1 MIARLVSL
9 DGNPEIPLDAS
20 LLLVGRDPRCDA
32 RIDSPR
38 VSRVHC
44 YLAPHRGGVA
54 VRDLGSTN
62 GIRINGRRA
71 VAGSLR
77 PGDLLAVAEFRY
89 RLEDGRD
96 AGSTGPPTRLEIQG
110 DDPGPGGEAEE

>member
-9 DGNPEIPLDAS
+9 DGRAEIPLDRP

-44 YLAPHRGGVA
+44 YLAPRRGGVTA
-54 VRDLGSTN
+54 RDLGSTN
-62 GIRINGRRA
+62 GIRING
-71 VAGSLR
+71 LR
-77 PGDLLAVAEFRY
+77 VGEGLLRDGDLLSVGDFRY
-89 RLEDGRD
+89 RLEDDRQ
-96 AGSTGPPTRLEIQG
+96 TGLTHISSCDNNP
-110 DDPGPGGEAEE
+110 